1 MSSYVRKKEFKRKEK
16 TRKTE
21 KNREKQKRRRKR
33 IPPSGIRIQIF
44 RLKAPTMNEK
54 DILVK
59 CQNCKETESSKSFPK
74 DKTS

>member
-1 MSSYVRKKEFKRKEK
+1 MSSYVRKEEFRRKES

-21 KNREKQKRRRKR
+21 QNREKQKRRKI
-33 IPPSGIRIQIF
+33 IPPRGIRIQIF
-44 RLKAPTMNEK
+44 RLKTPTMNEK

-59 CQNCKETESSKSFPK
+59 RQNCRETESSKSSPR